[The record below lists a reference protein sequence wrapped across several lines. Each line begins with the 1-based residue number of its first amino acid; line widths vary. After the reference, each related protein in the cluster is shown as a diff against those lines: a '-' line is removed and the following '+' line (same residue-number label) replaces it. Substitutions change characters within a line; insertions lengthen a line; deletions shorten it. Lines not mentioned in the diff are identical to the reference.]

1 MGAGMS
7 YASKTR
13 AIKLIIKAGSDF
25 DLRHNPVVPVVE
37 RIEPMQRRVY
47 TTGITAAI
55 RDAAD
60 SILRRQA
67 A

>member
-1 MGAGMS
+1 MN
-7 YASKTR
+7 YTSKTR
-13 AIKLIIKAGSDF
+13 AIKLIIKAGRDF
-25 DLRHNPVVPVVE
+25 DLRHNPVVPVVK
-37 RIEPMQRRVY
+37 RIGPPQRRVY

-60 SILRRQA
+60 SIMRRQA

>member
-1 MGAGMS
+1 MN

-13 AIKLIIKAGSDF
+13 AIKLIIKAGHDF
-25 DLRHNPVVPVVE
+25 DLRHNPVVLVVE
-37 RIEPMQRRVY
+37 MIEPMQRRVY

>member
-1 MGAGMS
+1 MGAGMN
-7 YASKTR
+7 YASKER
-13 AIKLIIKAGSDF
+13 AIKLIIKAGRDF
-25 DLRHNPVVPVVE
+25 DIRHSPVVPIVTKLAPTE
-37 RIEPMQRRVY
+37 QRVY
-47 TTGITAAI
+47 KTVITAAI